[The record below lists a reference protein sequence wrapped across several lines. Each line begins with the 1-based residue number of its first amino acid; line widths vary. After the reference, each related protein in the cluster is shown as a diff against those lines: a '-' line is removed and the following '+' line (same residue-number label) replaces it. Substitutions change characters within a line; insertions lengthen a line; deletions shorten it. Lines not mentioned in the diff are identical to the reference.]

1 MQKITAILM
10 KPLTIVIALVLSLGL
25 AGASYYLYQNSQ
37 QELAKIKND
46 PRSVA
51 QEEAKALIAKIG
63 GLIALP
69 AGEDPTVATITDK
82 EKLKDQPFFAKT
94 ENGDKVL
101 IYTSAKKAYLYRE
114 SINKIID
121 VAPINIGTNSN
132 QVVGEPTSQTPTKVP
147 KK

>member
-10 KPLTIVIALVLSLGL
+10 KPLTIIIALVLSLGL

-82 EKLKDQPFFAKT
+82 EKLKDQPFFAKA

-114 SINKIID
+114 SINKVID

-132 QVVGEPTSQTPTKVP
+132 QVAGEPTSPTPTKVP

>member
-1 MQKITAILM
+1 MMQKITAILM

-25 AGASYYLYQNSQ
+25 AGASYYMYQNSQ
-37 QELAKIKND
+37 QELAKIKSD

-82 EKLKDQPFFAKT
+82 EKLKDQPFFVKA

-114 SINKIID
+114 SINKVID

-132 QVVGEPTSQTPTKVP
+132 QVAGEPTSQTPTKTP
-147 KK
+147 